1 MIASD
6 MMISNTRITEPEV
19 MQSAAGYYVGEHYEE
34 EDGMCGPYSRLSGY
48 FATAKQAEA
57 YLRGMQDV
65 TDN

>member
-19 MQSAAGYYVGEHYEE
+19 MQSAAGYYVGEYYEE
-34 EDGMCGPYSRLSGY
+34 EDGMFGPYSRLSGY

-57 YLRGMQDV
+57 YLRGLHYDE
-65 TDN
+65 DN